1 MRALPG
7 ILIAAS
13 KRHLLVIVCASAT
26 CAQRN
31 LSYQHENEVAYSC
44 MTEASLPNAALSKV
58 QHRCHTAASNRQV
71 IRMDGILF
79 HSMLSVHL
87 VVNLIV
93 FRNYMHLQSCSMY
106 ALHSGTA
113 SHLD

>member
-1 MRALPG
+1 MQLSVKSSTCSVRVLPD
-7 ILIAAS
+7 
-13 KRHLLVIVCASAT
+13 
-26 CAQRN
+26 
-31 LSYQHENEVAYSC
+31 
-44 MTEASLPNAALSKV
+44 
-58 QHRCHTAASNRQV
+58 HRCHTAASNRQV